1 LWKSG
6 NRFSTE
12 NEAAKLICETLP
24 SSENDQVFSESAAR
38 ISLKIQASSLQL
50 KGAGPYPMLA

>member
-1 LWKSG
+1 M
-6 NRFSTE
+6 
-12 NEAAKLICETLP
+12 ICETLP